1 MSLLLLLLSIG
12 SIVDDVDLVADDD
25 RGVRVAISLL
35 LLGLNLLAHMRH
47 AVGLHRLVL
56 GVVVALRIDLLA
68 RLRCNSG
75 RAHML
80 LVLHREAVLLE
91 RIQLV
96 TANMLNRV
104 ERLAALLHRRRRGV
118 VVSIWVCSV
127 ALSGCLLQL
136 CERALINTFDELRLD
151 WHIWVLVQHFVTSKQ
166 EIVLCILLLNLCLDD
181 LARGI
186 VVARIIHRE
195 GVCSLSMVN

>member
-1 MSLLLLLLSIG
+1 MRIAVSL
-12 SIVDDVDLVADDD
+12 
-25 RGVRVAISLL
+25 LL

-47 AVGLHRLVL
+47 AIGLHRLVL

-68 RLRCNSG
+68 RLRRNSG
-75 RAHML
+75 RAHVL
-80 LVLHREAVLLE
+80 LVLHGKAVLLE
-91 RIQLV
+91 RIKL
-96 TANMLNRV
+96 AAAHMLDRV

-118 VVSIWVCSV
+118 VVYICVCCV

-136 CERALINTFDELRLD
+136 CERALINTFDELSLD

-166 EIVLCILLLNLCLDD
+166 EIVLCILLLNLSLDD

-186 VVARIIHRE
+186 VVAWVVHRE